1 MKKRGILIAFVLLFV
16 GVGALVYWGRHRERT
31 GERFYSGTIEATES
45 NLGFQV
51 SGRVKEILVDE
62 GSRVA
67 KDQLMAVLDQEEL
80 MARRERASADLLR
93 AEAFLK
99 ETETF
104 LDLYR
109 STLPAEVERARAAVN
124 ASRAQL
130 AELEAGYRA
139 QEVSQARLKVEEAHV
154 SMEKARKDLERFE
167 TLFERKIVAEK
178 DADAA
183 ELKYK
188 TTLKEYERAMESLD
202 LLKEGFRQEE
212 IEAARSRLMEAQ
224 ANLKV
229 ATSNLKR
236 IEATEKQVEVAEAQ
250 VAEARAAVEVA
261 RIQLGYSEL
270 RAPLEGIVVSRNME
284 PGEVVSPAE
293 EVMSLSDLSVVDLKI
308 FVDETEIGKIKP
320 GQRVDVRIDTFPDKT
335 YPGTVA
341 FISPE
346 AEFTPKIIQT
356 HKERVKLVYLVKI
369 SIPNPDLEL
378 KSGMPADAW
387 FSSRSGPHESDQA
400 R

>member
-1 MKKRGILIAFVLLFV
+1 MKKRGILIGFVLLFV

-31 GERFYSGTIEATES
+31 GEHFYSGTIEATES

-62 GSRVA
+62 GYRVE
-67 KDQLMAVLDQEEL
+67 KGQLIAVLDQEEL
-80 MARRERASADLLR
+80 TARHERASADLLR
-93 AEAFLK
+93 AEASLM
-99 ETETF
+99 EAEAL
-104 LDLYR
+104 LDLHR
-109 STLPAEVERARAAVN
+109 SILPAEAERAGAAVN
-124 ASRAQL
+124 TSRAQL
-130 AELEAGYRA
+130 AELEAGYRT
-139 QEVSQARLKVEEAHV
+139 QELAQARLKVEEAYV
-154 SMEKARKDLERFE
+154 SMEMARKDLERFK

-183 ELKYK
+183 ELRYE
-188 TTLKEYERAMESLD
+188 TALKEHERAIEALD

-212 IEAARSRLMEAQ
+212 IDAARSRWMEAQ

-236 IEATEKQVEVAEAQ
+236 IEATEKQVEAARAQ
-250 VAEARAAVEVA
+250 VAEARAAVGVA

-270 RAPLEGIVVSRNME
+270 RAPISGIVVSRNME

-293 EVMSLSDLSVVDLKI
+293 EVLSLSDLSVVDLKI
-308 FVDETEIGKIKP
+308 FVGEAEIGKIKP
-320 GQRVDVRIDTFPDKT
+320 GQRVDVKIDTFPDKT

-387 FSSRSGPHESDQA
+387 FRSGNGSHESDQT